1 MRTWDFLPAAGIF
14 RLRLGS
20 MEFGLWGLRRVGREG
35 DAFLVPGGQRKV
47 VEAALLVLLTVQLR
61 QQSPHRIGVVLGD
74 EHGLPHLHIV
84 RNAAVVIHPQLIQI
98 LRLAAAGLRL
108 KERDA
113 LRGAN
118 ENRSDLICRFRH

>member
-61 QQSPHRIGVVLGD
+61 QQSPHRVGVRWAMSTASRTSISSATQ
-74 EHGLPHLHIV
+74 P
-84 RNAAVVIHPQLIQI
+84 
-98 LRLAAAGLRL
+98 
-108 KERDA
+108 
-113 LRGAN
+113 
-118 ENRSDLICRFRH
+118 S

>member
-61 QQSPHRIGVVLGD
+61 QQSPHRIGVALGD

-84 RNAAVVIHPQLIQI
+84 RNAAVVIH
-98 LRLAAAGLRL
+98 
-108 KERDA
+108 
-113 LRGAN
+113 
-118 ENRSDLICRFRH
+118 RS